1 MKQRSLRFKLVATVV
16 IVSLQAL
23 MIPAIAADPAS
34 SINGS
39 ILSAQNDSPLVGAK
53 LHLGDPTTGE
63 IYTSEPSD
71 QDGSFEMTN
80 VPPSTYEVAVEAN
93 GGLYL
98 VQSPLNLAPGQ
109 SQAVNLAIN
118 PQMADD
124 PATQEKKKKNKGGTG
139 VWNNPATAAL
149 IVVGAAVVLG
159 LLINAAT
166 DDDDEQPSSPN

>member
-1 MKQRSLRFKLVATVV
+1 MKQRSLEFKLVATVV

-34 SINGS
+34 SVNGS
-39 ILSAQNDSPLVGAK
+39 ILSAQTDAPLAGAK
-53 LHLGDPTTGE
+53 LHLGDPMTGE
-63 IYTSEPSD
+63 IYTSEPAD
-71 QDGSFEMTN
+71 QDGSFEMTD
-80 VPPSTYEVAVEAN
+80 VPASTYEVAVESN

-98 VQSPLNLAPGQ
+98 VQSPLKLTPGQ
-109 SQAVNLAIN
+109 SQPMNVAIN
-118 PQMADD
+118 QQMADD
-124 PATQEKKKKNKGGTG
+124 PETEEKKKNKGGTG

-166 DDDDEQPSSPN
+166 DDDDEEPSSPN

>member
-1 MKQRSLRFKLVATVV
+1 MKQRCLGFKFIATIV

-23 MIPAIAADPAS
+23 MIPAIAANPAS
-34 SINGS
+34 SVNGS
-39 ILSAQNDSPLVGAK
+39 IISADSDAPLAGAK
-53 LHLGDPTTGE
+53 LHLGDPMTGE
-63 IYTSEPSD
+63 VYTSEPAD
-71 QDGSFEMTN
+71 QDGNFEMTD
-80 VPPSTYEVAVEAN
+80 VPPSTYEVAVESN

-98 VQSPLNLAPGQ
+98 VQSPLQLAPGQ
-109 SQAVNLAIN
+109 SQPVNVAIN

-124 PATQEKKKKNKGGTG
+124 PETEEKKKKKQGGTG

-166 DDDDEQPSSPN
+166 DDDDDQSSSPN

>member
-1 MKQRSLRFKLVATVV
+1 MKQRSLGLKFIATVV

-23 MIPAIAADPAS
+23 MIPAIAASPAS
-34 SINGS
+34 SVNGS
-39 ILSAQNDSPLVGAK
+39 ILSAKDDTPLSGAK
-53 LHLGDPTTGE
+53 LHLGDPMTGE

-71 QDGSFEMTN
+71 QDGNFEMTN
-80 VPPSTYEVAVEAN
+80 VPASTYEVAVEAN

-98 VQSPLNLAPGQ
+98 VQSPLKLAPGQ
-109 SQAVNLAIN
+109 SQAVNLAVN

-124 PATQEKKKKNKGGTG
+124 PATEEKKKKKKSGTG
-139 VWNNPATAAL
+139 VWNNPVTAAL
-149 IVVGAAVVLG
+149 IVIGAAVVLG